1 MPRTPKTPEQKFE
14 ERLDAILLCFG
25 MTSVG
30 IVSVAFASVLMLMPG
45 VAEEWVITVFTAALS
60 VVEVFGLL
68 ALGLFLSAPTTLR
81 RLLKGRNDE

>member
-1 MPRTPKTPEQKFE
+1 MTKPKKSPEHKFE

-25 MTSVG
+25 MTSFG
-30 IVSVAFASVLMLMPG
+30 IVSMALGFLSLLIPG
-45 VAEEWVITVFTAALS
+45 ADVWFPTVFFVSLS
-60 VVEVFGLL
+60 VIEVFGLL